1 MLELF
6 PKNEVIGVFRGFQE
20 GGMEFHADLSLP
32 YRPKL
37 HNVPMHGQF
46 LVVQLENPDEAVL
59 GRITSLS
66 AEGRLAGAAGEEYS
80 IRAASEGRKI
90 SDDLRQDY
98 LRYRVNIRVLGVVRI
113 DNGAI
118 TFAPSHRRLPH
129 VGSPVAFLSSEVQRH
144 LLGHY
149 GEGADL
155 GFFALG
161 EYIYAGEDPRLEAEP
176 WVQVQPLSVKI
187 KFPVKHLVS
196 RRTLVFARAGY
207 GKSNLNKLL
216 FSMLYSSTPTV
227 KKSGDKEV
235 PVGTV
240 IFDPDGEYF
249 WPDDKGNPGLCD
261 VPELKNQVVVFTSR
275 QGPSPFYQSF
285 VAGGIKLDIRRLQP
299 SDVVSIA
306 LSPEKQ
312 EQQNVRKLRG
322 MNLGDW
328 ATLVDLIHRDGNGAD
343 LDHVQQLLRL
353 ESDQQFEALAARAN
367 MTAIVRMLHNP
378 SSMLMDMLM
387 KALSEGKLCI
397 IDVSQLRG
405 QASLILSGLI
415 LRRIF
420 DHNQHEFTNS
430 NPKTIP
436 TIAVV
441 EEAQSVLNDRGA
453 ASGPYIEWVKEGRKY
468 DLGAL
473 LITQQPGS
481 IPTEILSQGDN
492 WFIFHLL
499 SAVDLQNLRKA
510 NAHFSEDI
518 LSSLLNE
525 PIKGQGVFWSGV
537 SDMPFPIPLRTL
549 SFSRLYGRADASYSK
564 PEMDTYATQLRNEVT
579 NLVLTLASEVN
590 APEGEANL
598 KSQGVTYEINPG
610 SDSIV
615 SDIGNGMDSIDPYRL
630 QQKRAIQA
638 LRKKDELWKG
648 LDKEGIPWGV
658 VTGML
663 RDELPE
669 TMDDKDKIAFSL
681 VAEAMDQLIGP
692 KGVAWTTARKGK
704 KNTTFIVR
712 MRQSVS

>member
-6 PKNEVIGVFRGFQE
+6 PKNEVVGVFRGFQE

-46 LVVQLENPDEAVL
+46 LLVQLENPDEAVL
-59 GRITSLS
+59 GRITSLC
-66 AEGRLAGAAGEEYS
+66 AEGRLASGAGEEYS
-80 IRAASEGRKI
+80 IRAATEGRRI
-90 SDDLRQDY
+90 ADDLRQDY
-98 LRYRVNIRVLGVVRI
+98 LRYRVNIRVLGVVRVA
-113 DNGAI
+113 DGNQI

-129 VGSPVAFLSSEVQRH
+129 VGSPVAFLSNEVQRN

-149 GEGADL
+149 AEGADL

-161 EYIYAGEDPRLEAEP
+161 EYVYAGEDSRLAPEP
-176 WVQVQPLSVKI
+176 WVQIQPLSVKI
-187 KFPVKHLVS
+187 RFPVTHLVS

-216 FSMLYSSTPTV
+216 FSALYSTTPTV
-227 KKSGDKEV
+227 KKSGDREV

-249 WPDDKGNPGLCD
+249 WPDDKGNPALCD
-261 VPELKNQVVVFTSR
+261 VPELKDQLVVFTPR
-275 QGPSPFYQSF
+275 KAPSGFYQSF

-306 LSPEKQ
+306 LSPDKQ
-312 EQQNVRKLRG
+312 DQQNVRKLRG

-328 ATLVDLIHRDGNGAD
+328 ATLVDLVHRDGNGAD
-343 LDHVQQLLRL
+343 LDQVQQLLRL

-387 KALSEGKLCI
+387 KSLSEGKLCI

-420 DHNQHEFTNS
+420 DHNQQEFTNS

-441 EEAQSVLNDRGA
+441 EEAQSVLNDRSA

-510 NAHFSEDI
+510 NAHFSDDI

-549 SFSRLYGRADASYSK
+549 SFSRLYGRLDESYSK
-564 PEMDTYATQLRNEVT
+564 PEITTYASILREDIDK
-579 NLVLTLASEVN
+579 LVLKLASAVDQIDTRQQGVDDGVN
-590 APEGEANL
+590 AAHP
-598 KSQGVTYEINPG
+598 
-610 SDSIV
+610 
-615 SDIGNGMDSIDPYRL
+615 IDAYRL
-630 QQKRAIQA
+630 QQKLAIQA
-638 LRKKDELWKG
+638 LRAKDELWKS
-648 LDKEGIPWGV
+648 LDSEGIPWGV

-663 RDELPE
+663 KDELPDSME
-669 TMDDKDKIAFSL
+669 DKDKVAFSL
-681 VAEAMDQLIGP
+681 VAEAMEALLGP
-692 KGVAWTTARKGK
+692 KGVAWTTAKKGK
-704 KNTTFIVR
+704 KNTTFIVKVR
-712 MRQSVS
+712 AS